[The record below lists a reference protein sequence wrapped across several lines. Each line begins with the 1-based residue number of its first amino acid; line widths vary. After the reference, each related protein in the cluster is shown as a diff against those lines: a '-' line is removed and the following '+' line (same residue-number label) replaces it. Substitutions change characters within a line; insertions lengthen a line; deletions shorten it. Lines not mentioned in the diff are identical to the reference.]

1 LDALFVREA
10 DGKKAPEDIKPVQAA
25 PSEQGVQQR
34 LNESPGT
41 SQKAYVADNITRVPD
56 ENLPSHRA
64 RQRWD
69 LSKRFSEFMD
79 DLLPKLAV
87 VTQKVNTYTGTDY
100 SGVEALRREIIEQ
113 GERCASSCW
122 NLTSD
127 FT

>member
-1 LDALFVREA
+1 LRERLDALIVKEV
-10 DGKKAPEDIKPVQAA
+10 DGKKAPEDIEPVKAA
-25 PSEQGVQQR
+25 PSGQGAQER
-34 LNESPGT
+34 LNKSPGT

-113 GERCASSCW
+113 GERCALSC
-122 NLTSD
+122 
-127 FT
+127 